1 MRYLFLLLTIFTF
14 SNCAVH
20 QGLTWNQNNH
30 TTGVVLSQ
38 NNFEVI
44 ESVQGEAKGTS
55 FLGIGGSKKAMIAE
69 AKAMMLSRANLI
81 GKPRAIAN
89 ETVEI
94 NRSAFFPFIQTYKV
108 TVSGHIIEFTD

>member
-1 MRYLFLLLTIFTF
+1 MRYLILLFVIILF
-14 SNCAVH
+14 SNCSVH
-20 QGLTWNQNNH
+20 RGLTSNLNNH

-38 NNFEVI
+38 NNFKVI

-69 AKAMMLSRANLI
+69 AKAIMLSKADII
-81 GKPRAIAN
+81 GKSRAIIN

-94 NRSAFFPFIQTYKV
+94 NRSAFPLVSVYRV